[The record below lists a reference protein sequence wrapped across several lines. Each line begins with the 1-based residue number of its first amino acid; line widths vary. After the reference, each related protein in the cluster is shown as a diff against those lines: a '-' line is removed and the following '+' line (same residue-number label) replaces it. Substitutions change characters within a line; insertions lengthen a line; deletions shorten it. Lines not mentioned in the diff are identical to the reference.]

1 MACARWR
8 HCPAQTEV
16 PLTQRKYKVS
26 GAGKVGDGRRCGA
39 VSVPGGGD
47 FYSLASYTEF
57 SMGEKAE
64 HFQVPE
70 ELFKGLKVTDP
81 QETGGANPT
90 VPDPKELQSRKL
102 QDKGGLQEDQ
112 AEEEFFHDCSDSFEE
127 EPGEPKT
134 ESKAGEDPSSSELDE
149 EYLIE
154 LEKNMPEEEKQKRR
168 GESTRLK
175 EEGNEQFRRGDY
187 VEAESSYSEALQTCP
202 ACFQK
207 DRSILFSNRAAAR
220 MKQDKNELAISD
232 CSKAIQL
239 NPSYIR
245 AILRR
250 AELYEKTSKLDEAL
264 EDYKSILEKDPSV
277 HQARE
282 ACMRL
287 PKQIEERNEK
297 LKEEML
303 GKLKDLGNFVLRPF
317 GLSTENFQIKQ
328 DSSTGSYSIN
338 FVQNPNNNR

>member
-1 MACARWR
+1 MESETGGLGRPSWVSR
-8 HCPAQTEV
+8 
-16 PLTQRKYKVS
+16 RKTFS
-26 GAGKVGDGRRCGA
+26 RTSLPDLSMEGKSEDC
-39 VSVPGGGD
+39 
-47 FYSLASYTEF
+47 
-57 SMGEKAE
+57 K
-64 HFQVPE
+64 VPE
-70 ELFKGLKVTDP
+70 DLFNGLKVTDSQETESASSLVSDPEDQHSQSKPLKDAEAHP
-81 QETGGANPT
+81 QEDHG
-90 VPDPKELQSRKL
+90 
-102 QDKGGLQEDQ
+102 
-112 AEEEFFHDCSDSFEE
+112 EEECFHDCSASFEE
-127 EPGEPKT
+127 EQPGAHMAGD
-134 ESKAGEDPSSSELDE
+134 KASEESSSELEE

-168 GESTRLK
+168 EESAKLK
-175 EEGNEQFRRGDY
+175 EEGNEQFKKGDY
-187 VEAESSYSEALQTCP
+187 VEAESSYSQALQMCP

-207 DRSILFSNRAAAR
+207 DRSVLFSNRAAAR
-220 MKQDKNELAISD
+220 MKQDKKEMAITD

-239 NPSYIR
+239 NPTYIR

-250 AELYEKTSKLDEAL
+250 AELYEKTDKLDEAL

-287 PKQIEERNEK
+287 PKQIEERNER

-303 GKLKDLGNFVLRPF
+303 GKLKDLGNLVLRPF

>member
-1 MACARWR
+1 M
-8 HCPAQTEV
+8 E
-16 PLTQRKYKVS
+16 
-26 GAGKVGDGRRCGA
+26 
-39 VSVPGGGD
+39 
-47 FYSLASYTEF
+47 
-57 SMGEKAE
+57 EKSE
-64 HFQVPE
+64 DCKVPE
-70 ELFKGLKVTDP
+70 DLFNGLKVTDP
-81 QETGGANPT
+81 QEGESASPM
-90 VPDPKELQSRKL
+90 VPDPKGQHSQSKL
-102 QDKGGLQEDQ
+102 PKDAEAHPQDDHG
-112 AEEEFFHDCSDSFEE
+112 EEECFHDCSASFEE
-127 EPGEPKT
+127 EQSGAHMAGN
-134 ESKAGEDPSSSELDE
+134 KASDDSSSELDE

-168 GESTRLK
+168 AESSKLK
-175 EEGNEQFRRGDY
+175 EEGNEQFKRGDY
-187 VEAESSYSEALQTCP
+187 MEAESSYSQALQMCP

-207 DRSILFSNRAAAR
+207 DRSVLFSNRAAAR
-220 MKQDKNELAISD
+220 MKQDKKDTAITD

-239 NPSYIR
+239 NPTYIR

-250 AELYEKTSKLDEAL
+250 AELYEKTDKLDEAL
-264 EDYKSILEKDPSV
+264 EDYKSVLEKDPSV

-287 PKQIEERNEK
+287 PKQIEERNER

-303 GKLKDLGNFVLRPF
+303 GKLKDLGNLVLRPF

>member
-1 MACARWR
+1 M
-8 HCPAQTEV
+8 E
-16 PLTQRKYKVS
+16 
-26 GAGKVGDGRRCGA
+26 
-39 VSVPGGGD
+39 
-47 FYSLASYTEF
+47 
-57 SMGEKAE
+57 EKSE
-64 HFQVPE
+64 DCKVPE
-70 ELFKGLKVTDP
+70 DLFNGLKVTDP
-81 QETGGANPT
+81 QEGESASPM
-90 VPDPKELQSRKL
+90 VPDPKGQHSQSKL
-102 QDKGGLQEDQ
+102 PKDAEAYPQDDHG
-112 AEEEFFHDCSDSFEE
+112 EEECFHDCSASFEE
-127 EPGEPKT
+127 EQPGAHMAGN
-134 ESKAGEDPSSSELDE
+134 KASDDSSSELDE

-168 GESTRLK
+168 AESSKLK
-175 EEGNEQFRRGDY
+175 EEGNEQFKRGDY
-187 VEAESSYSEALQTCP
+187 MEAESSYSQALQMCP

-207 DRSILFSNRAAAR
+207 DRSVLFSNRAAAR
-220 MKQDKNELAISD
+220 MKQDKKDTAITD

-239 NPSYIR
+239 NPTYIR

-250 AELYEKTSKLDEAL
+250 AELYEKTDKLDEAL
-264 EDYKSILEKDPSV
+264 EDYKSVLEKDPSV

-287 PKQIEERNEK
+287 PKQIEERNER

-303 GKLKDLGNFVLRPF
+303 GKLKDLGNLVLRPF

>member
-1 MACARWR
+1 M
-8 HCPAQTEV
+8 E
-16 PLTQRKYKVS
+16 
-26 GAGKVGDGRRCGA
+26 
-39 VSVPGGGD
+39 
-47 FYSLASYTEF
+47 
-57 SMGEKAE
+57 EKSE
-64 HFQVPE
+64 DCKVPE
-70 ELFKGLKVTDP
+70 DLFNGLKVADP
-81 QETGGANPT
+81 QEGESASPM
-90 VPDPKELQSRKL
+90 VSDPKGQHCQSKL
-102 QDKGGLQEDQ
+102 PKAAEAHPQDDHV
-112 AEEEFFHDCSDSFEE
+112 EEECFHDCSASFEE
-127 EPGEPKT
+127 EQPGAHVAG
-134 ESKAGEDPSSSELDE
+134 SKASDDSSSELDE

-168 GESTRLK
+168 EESAKLK
-175 EEGNEQFRRGDY
+175 EEGNERFKRGDY
-187 VEAESSYSEALQTCP
+187 MEAESSYSQALQMCP

-207 DRSILFSNRAAAR
+207 DRSVLFSNRAAAR
-220 MKQDKNELAISD
+220 MKQDKKETAITD

-239 NPSYIR
+239 NPTYIR

-250 AELYEKTSKLDEAL
+250 AELYEKTDKLDEAL
-264 EDYKSILEKDPSV
+264 EDYKSVLEKDPSV

-287 PKQIEERNEK
+287 PKQIEERNER

-303 GKLKDLGNFVLRPF
+303 GKLKDLGNLVLRPF

>member
-1 MACARWR
+1 MEEKSENCKVPEDLFNGLKITEPQEAECAR
-8 HCPAQTEV
+8 PA
-16 PLTQRKYKVS
+16 
-26 GAGKVGDGRRCGA
+26 
-39 VSVPGGGD
+39 VPGPKD
-47 FYSLASYTEF
+47 QHSQSKL
-57 SMGEKAE
+57 
-64 HFQVPE
+64 
-70 ELFKGLKVTDP
+70 LKD
-81 QETGGANPT
+81 
-90 VPDPKELQSRKL
+90 D
-102 QDKGGLQEDQ
+102 EDQ
-112 AEEEFFHDCSDSFEE
+112 GEECFHDCSASFEE
-127 EPGEPKT
+127 SGADKVQN
-134 ESKAGEDPSSSELDE
+134 KADDDVNSSELDE

-154 LEKNMPEEEKQKRR
+154 LEKNMPDEEKQKRR
-168 GESTRLK
+168 EESTRLK
-175 EEGNEQFRRGDY
+175 EEGNEQFKKGDY
-187 VEAESSYSEALQTCP
+187 VEAESSYSQALQMCP
-202 ACFQK
+202 SCFQK

-220 MKQDKNELAISD
+220 MKQDKKEMAISD

-250 AELYEKTSKLDEAL
+250 AELYEKTDKLDEAL
-264 EDYKSILEKDPSV
+264 EDYKTILEKDPSV

-287 PKQIEERNEK
+287 PKQIEERNER

-303 GKLKDLGNFVLRPF
+303 GKLKDLGNLVLRPF

>member
-1 MACARWR
+1 MAEKSENCRV
-8 HCPAQTEV
+8 PA
-16 PLTQRKYKVS
+16 
-26 GAGKVGDGRRCGA
+26 D
-39 VSVPGGGD
+39 
-47 FYSLASYTEF
+47 
-57 SMGEKAE
+57 
-64 HFQVPE
+64 
-70 ELFKGLKVTDP
+70 LFNGLKVSDP
-81 QETGGANPT
+81 QEAECASPP
-90 VPDPKELQSRKL
+90 VSYPKDHQPQGKL
-102 QDKGGLQEDQ
+102 LREAEAQPQEDQ
-112 AEEEFFHDCSDSFEE
+112 GEEEHFHDCSTSFEE
-127 EPGEPKT
+127 EPGVDKV
-134 ESKAGEDPSSSELDE
+134 ESKPDDVNSSELDE

-168 GESTRLK
+168 EESTRLK
-175 EEGNEQFRRGDY
+175 EEGNEQFKKGDY
-187 VEAESSYSEALQTCP
+187 VEAESSYSQALQMCP
-202 ACFQK
+202 SCFQK
-207 DRSILFSNRAAAR
+207 DRSVLFSNRAAAR
-220 MKQDKNELAISD
+220 MKQDKKEMAISD

-245 AILRR
+245 ALLRR
-250 AELYEKTSKLDEAL
+250 AELYENTDKLDEAL

-287 PKQIEERNEK
+287 PKQIEERNER

-303 GKLKDLGNFVLRPF
+303 GKLKDLGNLVLRPF

>member
-1 MACARWR
+1 
-8 HCPAQTEV
+8 
-16 PLTQRKYKVS
+16 
-26 GAGKVGDGRRCGA
+26 
-39 VSVPGGGD
+39 
-47 FYSLASYTEF
+47 
-57 SMGEKAE
+57 MGEKSENGKIPAD
-64 HFQVPE
+64 
-70 ELFKGLKVTDP
+70 LFSGLKLTDP
-81 QETGGANPT
+81 QEAECASAP
-90 VPDPKELQSRKL
+90 VPDPKHENAQSKL
-102 QDKGGLQEDQ
+102 LKGDEAHPQEDQ
-112 AEEEFFHDCSDSFEE
+112 AEEECFHDCRASFEE
-127 EPGEPKT
+127 GEPGMDKV
-134 ESKAGEDPSSSELDE
+134 ESKPNDVNSSELDE

-154 LEKNMPEEEKQKRR
+154 LEKNMPEEEKQRR
-168 GESTRLK
+168 REESTRLK
-175 EEGNEQFRRGDY
+175 EEGNEQFKKGDY
-187 VEAESSYSEALQTCP
+187 IEAESSYSQALQMCP
-202 ACFQK
+202 SCFQK

-220 MKQDKNELAISD
+220 MKQDKKDMAISD

-250 AELYEKTSKLDEAL
+250 AELYEKTDKLDEAL
-264 EDYKSILEKDPSV
+264 EDYKSVLEKDPSI

-287 PKQIEERNEK
+287 PKQIEERNER

-303 GKLKDLGNFVLRPF
+303 GKLKDLGNLVLRPF

>member
-1 MACARWR
+1 
-8 HCPAQTEV
+8 
-16 PLTQRKYKVS
+16 
-26 GAGKVGDGRRCGA
+26 
-39 VSVPGGGD
+39 
-47 FYSLASYTEF
+47 
-57 SMGEKAE
+57 MGEKSE
-64 HFQVPE
+64 NRVPDD
-70 ELFKGLKVTDP
+70 LINGLKVTDP
-81 QETGGANPT
+81 QESECVSPPVSNPK
-90 VPDPKELQSRKL
+90 DEHFQSKL
-102 QDKGGLQEDQ
+102 LKDVQAHPQEDQ
-112 AEEEFFHDCSDSFEE
+112 GEEECFHDCSDSFEKE
-127 EPGEPKT
+127 EPGVDKV
-134 ESKAGEDPSSSELDE
+134 EDKPDDDVNSSELDE
-149 EYLIE
+149 EYLID
-154 LEKNMPEEEKQKRR
+154 LEKDLSDEEKQKRR
-168 GESTRLK
+168 EESTQLK
-175 EEGNEQFRRGDY
+175 EEGNEQFKKGDY
-187 VEAESSYSEALQTCP
+187 IEAESSYSRALQMCP
-202 ACFQK
+202 SSFQK

-220 MKQDKNELAISD
+220 MKQDKKEMAISD

-250 AELYEKTSKLDEAL
+250 AELYEKTDKLDEAL

-287 PKQIEERNEK
+287 PKQIEERNER

-303 GKLKDLGNFVLRPF
+303 GKLKDLGNLVLRPF